1 MDGKI
6 YIEIEPLAKT
16 ASWLFVFSLSLQ
28 KDLFTMITGEN
39 LQNQVAEA
47 MVEYKTIVS
56 DSGK

>member
-6 YIEIEPLAKT
+6 YIEIESLATT

-28 KDLFTMITGEN
+28 NDLFTMITGEN

>member
-6 YIEIEPLAKT
+6 YIEIESLAKT

>member
-6 YIEIEPLAKT
+6 YIEIESLAKT

-28 KDLFTMITGEN
+28 NDLFTMITGEN